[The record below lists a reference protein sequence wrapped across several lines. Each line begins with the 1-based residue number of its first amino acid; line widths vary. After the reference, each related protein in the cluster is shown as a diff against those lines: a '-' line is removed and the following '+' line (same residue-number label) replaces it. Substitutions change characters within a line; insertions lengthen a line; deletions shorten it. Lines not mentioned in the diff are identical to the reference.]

1 MFINKLFQITFCL
14 ISFASIGQIDFNNYT
29 SIQSEGPLPDD
40 FSIALQ
46 ERLAKEMEV
55 DYDMSPRQK
64 SYFVENK
71 AVAIDNLLHSGLV
84 LFGDP
89 LTKYVEE
96 VAEKVLVDSPELLSE
111 LTFFTLRSNA
121 TNAFVT
127 GEGMVF
133 VTIGLL
139 SQIVS
144 ESDLAMVLSHEIAHY
159 EESHI
164 LQSFENIITIDNDR
178 KIKFDKKIEQLSE
191 YSKNHELEADE
202 LGIIRYLN
210 AGYPR
215 QNVKQVFDILMYSHL
230 PIDEISITEDILA
243 GDLAYIPQEFFP
255 KESNPIKVD
264 EDYDDSKS
272 SHPNIK
278 NRKENAQSILDKE
291 TAAGGDQEFKL
302 GEDRFNDMRD
312 IARFER
318 VQNWLYA
325 NEYVNCLYEI
335 AVLETQYPTNKHLQ
349 LCKAQAWCG
358 LAVYSAESELSE
370 CYHKPSK
377 VEGESHTIHYV
388 FNELSS
394 EDVRVLALRNIIDA
408 KKILPNNQEVIEME
422 RIAVRQLLK
431 KKVKWDDF
439 STLTFEAALSK
450 VNSMNQADSSASSTS
465 TIIDENSEEWKKLSK
480 YEKIKLKEQAT
491 GTINSDTKLQVKGE
505 IDSTDFRFYAL
516 SDYIG
521 NSEILKS
528 EIEKFELKEK
538 EEEELEEELDQLSKR
553 DYKKRIKEEETK
565 ELHLGLESVV
575 FVEPLAAE
583 YTNKGF
589 DPIKSADLQL
599 KFVEAIDKSA
609 DQQGM
614 NATQLSKYKM
624 VNLGTDGYNQRAAL
638 QRYINQFANI
648 ESEDIFVTDYQIINQ
663 ITEQYNT
670 ENVVFSLIEHSYEP
684 DLNALTMLAFVY
696 FPPAILFYIP
706 AKLALAHDVKM
717 SILVFNAKKGSVETY
732 TNYYFQI
739 KPSKTAI
746 ELHMYDLLMQLS
758 TPK

>member
-1 MFINKLFQITFCL
+1 MNKLFSVVLTL
-14 ISFASIGQIDFNNYT
+14 VSAVSIAQTDFNNYQT
-29 SIQSEGPLPDD
+29 IQSQGELPDD
-40 FSIALQ
+40 FSISLQ
-46 ERLAKEMEV
+46 ERLEKEMQIE
-55 DYDMSPRQK
+55 YDMSAREK
-64 SYFVENK
+64 TYFVENK
-71 AVAIDNLLHSGLV
+71 SVAIDNLLHSGLV

-89 LTKYVEE
+89 LTKYVED
-96 VAEKVLVDSPELLSE
+96 VAAKVLVNTPELMSE

-144 ESDLAMVLSHEIAHY
+144 ESDLAMVLSHEIAHF
-159 EESHI
+159 EENHI
-164 LQSFENIITIDNDR
+164 LQSFENVVTIGKNR
-178 KIKFDKKIEQLSE
+178 RIKFDEKIEQLSE

-230 PIDEISITEDILA
+230 PIDELTITEEMLA
-243 GDLAYIPQEFFP
+243 GDLAYIPVEFFP
-255 KESNPIKVD
+255 KDNNPIKVD

-291 TAAGGDQEFKL
+291 TSAGGDVAFKL

-325 NEYVNCLYEI
+325 NDYVNCLYEI
-335 AVLETQYPTNKHLQ
+335 AVLERQYPNNKHLE

-358 LAVYSAESELSE
+358 LSVYSAENELNE
-370 CYHKPSK
+370 CFQKPEK
-377 VEGESHTIHYV
+377 VEGESYTIHYV
-388 FNELSS
+388 FNELQN
-394 EDVRVLALRNIIDA
+394 EDVRVLALRNIVDI
-408 KKILPNNQEVIEME
+408 KRELPNNQEIIEME

-431 KKVKWDDF
+431 KNAEWEDF
-439 STLTFEAALSK
+439 SELTFEEAIEK
-450 VNSMNQADSSASSTS
+450 VSTVSSADSSDNNSEKG
-465 TIIDENSEEWKKLSK
+465 IIDENSEEWKKLSK

-491 GTINSDTKLQVKGE
+491 GTINSDTELKVKAE
-505 IDSTDFRFYAL
+505 IDSTNFRFYAL
-516 SDYIG
+516 SDYVG
-521 NSEILKS
+521 NSDILK
-528 EIEKFELKEK
+528 EETERFKTKEK
-538 EEEELEEELDQLSKR
+538 EEEALEEELDQLSKR
-553 DYKKRIKEEETK
+553 EYRKRIKEEEAK
-565 ELHLGLESVV
+565 ELHLGLESIV

-589 DPIKSADLQL
+589 DPVKSADLQL

-609 DQQGM
+609 EQQGM
-614 NATQLSKYKM
+614 NAAQLSKYKM
-624 VNLGTDGYNQRAAL
+624 SDLGTDGYNQRAAL
-638 QRYINQFANI
+638 QRYINQFSNI
-648 ESEDIFVTDYQIINQ
+648 ESEDIFVADYEIINQ

-670 ENVVFSLIEHSYEP
+670 ENVVFSLIEHSFEP
-684 DLNALTMLAFVY
+684 DLNYLTMFAFIY

-706 AKLALAHDVKM
+706 AKLALAHNVNM
-717 SILVFNAKKGSVETY
+717 SVLVFNAKKGAIETY

-739 KPSKTAI
+739 KPTKTAI